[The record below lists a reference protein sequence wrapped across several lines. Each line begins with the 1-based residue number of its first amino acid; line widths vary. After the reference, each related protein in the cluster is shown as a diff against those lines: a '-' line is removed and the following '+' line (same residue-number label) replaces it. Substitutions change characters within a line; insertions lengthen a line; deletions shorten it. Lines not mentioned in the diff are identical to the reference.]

1 MKPKINIYDSLEEV
15 VEAFSKMIED
25 IAEKASDNKNNF
37 SIALS
42 GGNTALLLFDYLV
55 DNNKENVNWK
65 KISLYW
71 GDERCVPPDHPESN
85 YGAAYQHLIKYIKI
99 PEENIHRIRG
109 ENDPVKEAIRYSQE
123 IKENLKGQSNLPQFD
138 LIILGMGEDGH
149 TASIFPDQ
157 MELLHSDNI
166 CGVAIHPQSK
176 QKRVTLTG
184 GVINNASHISF
195 LVTGKSKAA
204 IAAEVLKGN
213 SDNKKYPAAQIKPV
227 NGILEWYLD
236 KEASMLL

>member
-1 MKPKINIYDSLEEV
+1 MKPGINIYGSAEETV
-15 VEAFSKMIED
+15 KAFSIVIKD
-25 IAEKASDNKNNF
+25 LVEKIPGSKDDF

-42 GGNTALLLFDYLV
+42 GGKTAPLLFDYLAE
-55 DNNKENVNWK
+55 NNKENINWR

-71 GDERCVPPDHPESN
+71 VDERCVPPNHPDSN
-85 YGAAYQHLIKYIKI
+85 YGIAYQHLIKHIKI
-99 PEENIHRIRG
+99 PKENVHRIRG
-109 ENDPVKEAIRYSQE
+109 ENDPSKEADRYSQE
-123 IKENLKGQSNLPQFD
+123 IKENLKEQNKIPHFD

-157 MELLHSDNI
+157 MEIMHSNKI
-166 CGVAIHPQSK
+166 CEVTLHPQSK

-184 GVINNASHISF
+184 RVINNASHISF

-204 IAAEVLKGN
+204 IASQVLNNNIN
-213 SDNKKYPAAQIKPV
+213 SEKYPAAQIKPN

-236 KEASMLL
+236 NEASMLL

>member
-1 MKPKINIYDSLEEV
+1 MKPGINIYGSTEEV
-15 VEAFSKMIED
+15 IKAFSIMIQEQV
-25 IAEKASDNKNNF
+25 ESVSDDKKKF

-42 GGNTALLLFDYLV
+42 GGKTAPILFDYLV
-55 DNNKENVNWK
+55 EHYKKSINWRNV
-65 KISLYW
+65 SLYW

-85 YGAAYQHLIKYIKI
+85 YGTAYQHLIKHIKI
-99 PEENIHRIRG
+99 PEENVHRIMG
-109 ENDPVKEAIRYSQE
+109 ENDPYKEAIRYSQE
-123 IKENLKGQSNLPQFD
+123 IKEYLKEYNVLPRFD

-157 MELLHSDNI
+157 MELLNADNI
-166 CGVAIHPQSK
+166 CGVAVHPQSK

-184 GVINNASHISF
+184 KIINNASCVSF

-204 IAAEVLKGN
+204 VVSEILNNNVN
-213 SDNKKYPAAQIKPV
+213 SARYPAAHIKPN

-236 KEASMLL
+236 KEAAMFF